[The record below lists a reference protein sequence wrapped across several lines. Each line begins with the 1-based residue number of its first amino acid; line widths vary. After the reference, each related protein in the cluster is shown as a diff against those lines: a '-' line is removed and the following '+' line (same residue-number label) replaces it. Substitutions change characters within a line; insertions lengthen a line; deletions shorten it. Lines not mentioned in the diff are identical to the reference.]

1 MNGERSV
8 CHELRVLN
16 HMIKRHADAMIAMEL
31 GQEITE
37 MQGRVIGFLHRHREQ
52 CVYQKDIEAAFSI
65 TRATTSKMLTLMEKN
80 GLITR
85 SGVRGDARLKQIRL
99 TERAEAYARQI
110 ERGLIEFEQQVT
122 GDMTDEEREALLQM
136 LRRMQGNVCAL
147 CAEERSVSSC

>member
-37 MQGRVIGFLHRHREQ
+37 MQGRVIGFLHRHDAQ
-52 CVYQKDIEAAFSI
+52 NVYQKDIEAAFSI

-99 TERAEAYARQI
+99 TERAETYARQI
-110 ERGLIEFEQQVT
+110 ERGLIEFEQQVI
-122 GDMTDEEREALLQM
+122 GDMTDEEQEVLLRY
-136 LRRMQGNVCAL
+136 LRRMQRNVCAL

>member
-1 MNGERSV
+1 MNGEKSV

-16 HMIKRHADAMIAMEL
+16 HMIKRRADAAIAAEL
-31 GQEITE
+31 GGEITE
-37 MQGRVIGFLHRHREQ
+37 MQGCVIGFLHHNRGRKI
-52 CVYQKDIEAAFSI
+52 CQKDVETQFCI

-99 TERAEAYARQI
+99 TERAETYARQI
-110 ERGLIEFEQQVT
+110 ERGLIEFEQQVI
-122 GDMTDEEREALLQM
+122 GDMTDEEQEVLLRY
-136 LRRMQGNVCAL
+136 LRRMQRNVCAL